1 MRILGG
7 LLALA
12 AAAGIAAS
20 PSALAARGDQ
30 PFTVSSSLDGKKVL
44 PLRSH
49 WLGYTSLPPAQVD
62 RVEFLI
68 DGTVRWVEHHAPFVY
83 AGDENGKN
91 MGFLITTWLKPGLH
105 RFVVRVVDK
114 KGQSAEDAFSART
127 LAGPAPPP
135 ELAGKTWTR
144 TLSLDRNKP
153 DSQGHPWLLWFDAI
167 GEWHVDKPI
176 SEHGAGVVNQF
187 DVRGHTLTIYAPIV
201 TGVQQVENG
210 VCSGN
215 GCTHVKHDG
224 KIYEF
229 FGSDCSIKAFG
240 RYTWAVSGDTL
251 TIKLIHD
258 PCVTRQAIFPG
269 TWTRVR

>member
-1 MRILGG
+1 MRSLGG
-7 LLALA
+7 LLALV

-30 PFTVSSSLDGKKVL
+30 PFSVSSSLDGKKVL

-49 WLGYTSLPPAQVD
+49 WLGYTSLPLAQVD

-68 DGTVRWVEHHAPFVY
+68 DGTVRWVEHHAPYVY
-83 AGDENGKN
+83 GGDEDGKN
-91 MGFLITTWLKPGLH
+91 MGYLITTWLKPGLH

-114 KGQSAEDAFSART
+114 AGHSAEDAVSART
-127 LAGPAPPP
+127 AAGPAPPL

-144 TLSLDRNKP
+144 TLSLDRSKP
-153 DSQGHPWLLWFDAI
+153 DSQGHPWFLWFDAI
-167 GEWHVDKPI
+167 GEWHVPQGLNG
-176 SEHGAGVVNQF
+176 GAGVVDEF

-201 TGVQQVENG
+201 AGVQEVEKG

-215 GCTHVKHDG
+215 GCMHVKHNG

-229 FGSDCSIKAFG
+229 AGSDCFIKDFG
-240 RYTWAVSGDTL
+240 RYPWAVSGDTL